1 MLQISCAK
9 ASIKNG
15 GNMPSWNTLPP
26 RRRNEASSLGFP
38 VLGRCAVGPASSPNG
53 DVEVR
58 QVERNEANVGFMDG
72 KMLAL
77 TLLRSS
83 SHMPVP

>member
-38 VLGRCAVGPASSPNG
+38 VLNG

-58 QVERNEANVGFMDG
+58 QVERNEANVGFVDG